1 MRFIEKTAALLISA
15 ALMATSTLCVFP
27 VHVFA
32 DDSSGLGNVLSA
44 TTDGPKLILTVASK
58 SGNPDKLT
66 IDVCKD
72 NILRVDYQPNS
83 VSESPDTPMIDPN
96 LSWDAVDATIDT
108 AADPITVTTADMRIE
123 IAKEPCRM
131 TVQKADGT
139 MLFWEP
145 SSGGVFDDGV
155 RFVRASSSNL
165 YGIHSYD
172 CFSSNGELLR
182 NDNTDTAT
190 AGQQGNSGGPFMWST
205 AGYGVLID
213 SDGGYPYTNSTDNKM
228 EFYYGETPTE
238 GRRYEKDDVEYY
250 IILGQPKEIL
260 AGYAKITGTSPMMPK
275 WSLGFSNFEWNINE
289 DELNNMVDTYRA
301 KNIPIDAYALD
312 YDWKKYGEDNYGE
325 FAWNTDNFPSA
336 ASTSLKNEMDEK
348 GIKLI
353 GITKPRIVTQL
364 SDGTV
369 TQQGKYAQEHD
380 FFYPGHQAYTDYF
393 LPVTVRSI
401 DPYKADER
409 AWWWQHSQ
417 DAFDKGIVGWWNDE
431 TDKVSSGDAQYWFGN
446 FSTMFISQALY
457 EGQRNYTDGGT
468 RVWQTARNYY
478 PGTQRYATSIWS
490 GDVAT
495 QFYKGERVDW
505 AAGLNEQK
513 VAMLSTINNGQM
525 KWGSDGGGFNQN
537 SGNIENPSPELYT
550 RWLQFAA
557 LTPVD
562 RVHGTNYQQR
572 QPWYFGSTAEENAK
586 TAIRMRYSLM
596 PYMYSYEHSA
606 YETGLGL
613 VYPLLYDYP
622 NDENL
627 ANYSDAWMFGDYLL
641 VAPITER
648 GASCKWIYLPEGRWI
663 DYNRGTV
670 YEGGQYIP
678 YSLNSETWTD
688 IPMFVKEGGIIP
700 TQDVENYVGEKSV
713 EHLYVDVFPSS
724 TSTSFEYYDD
734 DGQSYNYENGQ
745 YLKQSITQCKTG
757 DSTTITVGNREGK
770 FTNDVSWMYFAIHG
784 QAGESVTYEG
794 QELAK
799 CTDYNELFASGAAAW
814 TTSAD
819 VYGNVTYVKVPAGL
833 TNETSFK
840 IQGNGGTGSISQKYE
855 AEYASLS
862 GKTTN
867 GMAAVNENHSGY
879 SGTGFVD
886 KLEADEAAITFYVK
900 VPDAGSYSLP
910 IHYSNGDTTPKT
922 LSVYSNGTYQNQ
934 IGFEPT
940 GNWDT
945 WMDSTVNVDLA
956 AGLNAIKLEYNQ
968 AAGDSGF
975 VNVDYLSVPYAPDTI
990 VEEAENAALWG
1001 SAKTN
1006 QDHWFYSGTGFVDTL
1021 TNVDARVTFDVEIP
1035 ATADYPVTFRYVN
1048 GNQET
1053 KNLNLYVNGAF
1064 VKTIDF
1070 TSVGGNWNEWQ
1081 NYTENLALQKGRNE
1095 ISLRMDNGNTGSIN
1109 IDKVEIKVK
1118 DGASPTENLLDNG
1131 DFERNTSMNSNWY
1144 EWYPDGQNS
1153 AYGID
1158 SGSGTN
1164 PPESPI
1170 AGDKRAYFYS
1180 SGAYEQSI
1188 HQNVSVP
1195 NGTYNVDA
1203 WVKVSNTAPTIG
1215 RLEIVDYGGDAIYQ
1229 DMPQT
1234 GSGWHR
1240 VQVSN
1245 VLVTN
1250 GTINVGFYVKSSG
1263 GTTVHIDAVRLLKVS
1278 DAAIQSSE
1286 SDVDAEEHDIPVTI
1300 ASTEEQETVSEEAS
1314 PEESAL
1320 YEDSEDVEEIA
1331 TPESAQPASD
1341 STIQL
1346 EESEYAQEVA

>member
-1 MRFIEKTAALLISA
+1 
-15 ALMATSTLCVFP
+15 
-27 VHVFA
+27 
-32 DDSSGLGNVLSA
+32 
-44 TTDGPKLILTVASK
+44 
-58 SGNPDKLT
+58 
-66 IDVCKD
+66 
-72 NILRVDYQPNS
+72 
-83 VSESPDTPMIDPN
+83 
-96 LSWDAVDATIDT
+96 
-108 AADPITVTTADMRIE
+108 
-123 IAKEPCRM
+123 
-131 TVQKADGT
+131 
-139 MLFWEP
+139 
-145 SSGGVFDDGV
+145 
-155 RFVRASSSNL
+155 
-165 YGIHSYD
+165 
-172 CFSSNGELLR
+172 
-182 NDNTDTAT
+182 
-190 AGQQGNSGGPFMWST
+190 
-205 AGYGVLID
+205 
-213 SDGGYPYTNSTDNKM
+213 
-228 EFYYGETPTE
+228 
-238 GRRYEKDDVEYY
+238 
-250 IILGQPKEIL
+250 
-260 AGYAKITGTSPMMPK
+260 
-275 WSLGFSNFEWNINE
+275 
-289 DELNNMVDTYRA
+289 
-301 KNIPIDAYALD
+301 
-312 YDWKKYGEDNYGE
+312 
-325 FAWNTDNFPSA
+325 
-336 ASTSLKNEMDEK
+336 
-348 GIKLI
+348 
-353 GITKPRIVTQL
+353 
-364 SDGTV
+364 
-369 TQQGKYAQEHD
+369 
-380 FFYPGHQAYTDYF
+380 
-393 LPVTVRSI
+393 
-401 DPYKADER
+401 
-409 AWWWQHSQ
+409 
-417 DAFDKGIVGWWNDE
+417 
-431 TDKVSSGDAQYWFGN
+431 
-446 FSTMFISQALY
+446 
-457 EGQRNYTDGGT
+457 
-468 RVWQTARNYY
+468 
-478 PGTQRYATSIWS
+478 
-490 GDVAT
+490 
-495 QFYKGERVDW
+495 
-505 AAGLNEQK
+505 
-513 VAMLSTINNGQM
+513 
-525 KWGSDGGGFNQN
+525 
-537 SGNIENPSPELYT
+537 
-550 RWLQFAA
+550 
-557 LTPVD
+557 
-562 RVHGTNYQQR
+562 
-572 QPWYFGSTAEENAK
+572 
-586 TAIRMRYSLM
+586 
-596 PYMYSYEHSA
+596 
-606 YETGLGL
+606 
-613 VYPLLYDYP
+613 
-622 NDENL
+622 
-627 ANYSDAWMFGDYLL
+627 
-641 VAPITER
+641 
-648 GASCKWIYLPEGRWI
+648 
-663 DYNRGTV
+663 
-670 YEGGQYIP
+670 
-678 YSLNSETWTD
+678 
-688 IPMFVKEGGIIP
+688 
-700 TQDVENYVGEKSV
+700 
-713 EHLYVDVFPSS
+713 
-724 TSTSFEYYDD
+724 
-734 DGQSYNYENGQ
+734 
-745 YLKQSITQCKTG
+745 
-757 DSTTITVGNREGK
+757 
-770 FTNDVSWMYFAIHG
+770 MYFAIHG

-840 IQGNGGTGSISQKYE
+840 IQGNGGTGSTSQKYE

-862 GKTTN
+862 GKTTD

-900 VPDAGSYSLP
+900 VPNAGSYSLP

-945 WMDSTVNVDLA
+945 WIDSTVNVDLA

-975 VNVDYLSVPYAPDTI
+975 VNIDYLSVPYASDTI

-1021 TNVDARVTFDVEIP
+1021 TNVDARVIFDVEIP
-1035 ATADYPVTFRYVN
+1035 ATADYPVTFRYAN

-1064 VKTIDF
+1064 AKTINF

-1118 DGASPTENLLDNG
+1118 DGASPTKNLLDNG

-1144 EWYPDGQNS
+1144 EWCPDGQNS

-1234 GSGWHR
+1234 GSGWHH
-1240 VQVSN
+1240 VQISN

-1286 SDVDAEEHDIPVTI
+1286 SDVDAEKHDIPVTI
-1300 ASTEEQETVSEEAS
+1300 ASTEEQETASEETS
-1314 PEESAL
+1314 PEESVL
-1320 YEDSEDVEEIA
+1320 YEDSENEKEIA
-1331 TPESAQPASD
+1331 TPESAEPASD